1 MQNAITTLKT
11 EKTNLNQH
19 LLDLKRRVAELELMI
34 GDENNW
40 AIYYKKLETHNPE
53 RGKRAKQM
61 FLYVLVHLKLDF
73 DPEQLELDLEECFLF
88 ASSALAAAEPW
99 K

>member
-1 MQNAITTLKT
+1 MRAADENMKVSYQAQKQENLRMQNSITTLKT

-40 AIYYKKLETHNPE
+40 RDCPS
-53 RGKRAKQM
+53 
-61 FLYVLVHLKLDF
+61 
-73 DPEQLELDLEECFLF
+73 LF
-88 ASSALAAAEPW
+88 I
-99 K
+99 